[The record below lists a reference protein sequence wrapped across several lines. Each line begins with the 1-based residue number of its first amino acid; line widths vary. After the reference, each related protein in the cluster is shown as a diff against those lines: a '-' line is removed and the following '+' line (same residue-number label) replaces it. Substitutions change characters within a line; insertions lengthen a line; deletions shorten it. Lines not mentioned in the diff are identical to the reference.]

1 MKNKKFYNV
10 VNKTKLL
17 KVFEN
22 NKIMY
27 ETYFGVKKPG
37 PGPEPE
43 PTVSYSLDFTKEDT
57 FNSLVNA
64 PNWDANAEHPDFTLY
79 RRANTFS
86 QMLTDEGTNLFLQ
99 DSTSA
104 YRLGLVTTG
113 SLTLGNKFS
122 YEINFRLNLPEVTAE
137 STKRTLLAW
146 YITDTSG
153 LRTDVTIDI
162 TNGNTSISLSTVTTE
177 GSTSRTTVYTA
188 PIDVNVFTKMKLIW
202 DTENHTLE
210 LVLNDNSIGTYPCYV
225 GILANANTTGTNV
238 TNYKRIT
245 SLTLKSIEI
254 KGV

>member
-1 MKNKKFYNV
+1 MAKLNLKDFIELTGKTSITDWVKYNW
-10 VNKTKLL
+10 L
-17 KVFEN
+17 
-22 NKIMY
+22 
-27 ETYFGVKKPG
+27 GVSYG

-64 PNWDANAEHPDFTLY
+64 PNWNPNIEHPDFTLY

-86 QMLTDEGTNLFLQ
+86 QILTDEGTNLFLQ

-113 SLTLGNKFS
+113 SSTLGNKFS
-122 YEINFRLNLPEVTAE
+122 YEINFRLNLPEVTTE

-146 YITDTSG
+146 YLTDISTPG

-162 TNGNTSISLSTVTTE
+162 TNGATSISLSTVTE
-177 GSTSRTTVYTA
+177 QGSTSRTTVYTA
-188 PIDVNVFTKMKLIW
+188 PIDINVFTKMKLIW

-210 LVLNDNSIGTYPCYV
+210 LVLNDNSIGTYPCFV
-225 GILANANTTGTNV
+225 GILSNANIAGTNV
-238 TNYKRIT
+238 ANYKRLI

-254 KGV
+254 KGVQ

>member
-1 MKNKKFYNV
+1 MRNKKFYNV

-22 NKIMY
+22 NKVMY
-27 ETYFGVKKPG
+27 ETYFGVK
-37 PGPEPE
+37 GPEPG
-43 PTVSYSLDFTKEDT
+43 PAGSYSLDFTQEDT

-64 PNWDANAEHPDFTLY
+64 PNWNDKEEHPDFTLY

-86 QMLTDEGTNLFLQ
+86 QILTDEGTNLFLE
-99 DSTSA
+99 DSTKT

-113 SLTLGNKFS
+113 SSTLGNKFS
-122 YEINFRLNLPEVTAE
+122 YEINFRLNLPEVPAE

-146 YITDTSG
+146 YLTDNSTSS

-162 TNGNTSISLSTVTTE
+162 TNGATSISLSTVTE
-177 GSTSRTTVYTA
+177 QGSTSRTTVYTA

-202 DTENHTLE
+202 DTVNHTLE
-210 LVLNDNSIGTYPCYV
+210 LVLNDNSIGTYPCYQ
-225 GILANANTTGTNV
+225 GILANANVAGTNV

-245 SLTLKSIEI
+245 SLTVKSIEI